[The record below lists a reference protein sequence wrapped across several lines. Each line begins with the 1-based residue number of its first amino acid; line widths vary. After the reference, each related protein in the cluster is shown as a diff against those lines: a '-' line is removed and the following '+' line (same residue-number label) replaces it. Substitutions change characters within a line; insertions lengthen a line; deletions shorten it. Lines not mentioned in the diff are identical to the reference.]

1 MDKVL
6 KILNIVAEILSA
18 IVFLRKTTNKND
30 K

>member
-18 IVFLRKTTNKND
+18 IVFLRKTPKND